1 MRQQFLLLLSVLLLG
16 LLAACQQSAPPA
28 PVAAAK
34 VFVVEEGL
42 YEVTG
47 ADLQAANLGWGD
59 FDPARL
65 QLLYRGQEEPLWVQ
79 GRGSDL
85 RLRFYGRAS
94 ESRYSQENVYWLQL
108 GEGPGQRMEE
118 QGSGGT
124 EVLSGAKEQEQGSY
138 LATAHAEENRLY
150 SPRVTEGEH
159 WFWESLPAPATK
171 TFTVTLTAL
180 APLTSS
186 PLYPPPPLPT
196 LRLRSGQAWGEGEGG
211 WGVRV
216 RVEVWGSTEG
226 PSSPDHHLH
235 LSVNGQPVADEA
247 WDGQGRR
254 TVEAALPAGLLSEG
268 SNVVTLAA
276 PGDTGVAADIVF
288 VDWIEVRY
296 PRHFVATA
304 DWLSFESDGG
314 LQRLSGFRGT
324 TVVYDV
330 TQPEKP
336 ALVASVQQE
345 RGTAGTTVTLWTE
358 PGHRY
363 LAVGP
368 TGFLSPA
375 RLARAVAS
383 PDLRSPH
390 NRADYIAIAP
400 ATLLEAL
407 QPLLHW
413 REGQGLKVMAV
424 PVEALYDEFNY
435 GLPEPEAIRSF
446 LRYAAE
452 SWQKPAPQ
460 YVLLVGDATYDPRGY
475 LAPAGANLLP
485 TFLVP
490 TVFGGETASDTA
502 FVRLDDDPWPD
513 MAIGRVPARTSQQVR
528 TWVEKTLAY
537 ERGTADSS
545 WQRRVILVA
554 DGQDEFFRTQSQA
567 LLAQIPVD
575 YAVVE
580 FYPEPGALN
589 ANRELRRLME
599 PGSLLVNYIGHGSI
613 SQWGKDLIFTTADA
627 AALANGK
634 RLPVVLNMTCLT
646 GLFTHPKVESLA
658 EGLLWAERGGAVA
671 VLAPTSLTLP
681 GDQSFFNQALF
692 QALLRDRIPTLGQA
706 IVQAKRQTPA
716 NSAEVRD
723 VVETFTLFGDP
734 ALRLAYPT
742 TGG

>member
-1 MRQQFLLLLSVLLLG
+1 MRPWALLLLSVLLLG
-16 LLAACQQSAPPA
+16 LSAACNRVEPPA
-28 PVAAAK
+28 PAGAAK

-42 YEVTG
+42 YEVIGT
-47 ADLQAANLGWGD
+47 DLQAAGLGWGD

-94 ESRYSQENVYWLQL
+94 ESRYSRENVYWLRL
-108 GEGPGQRMEE
+108 GSGTGQRMEE
-118 QGSGGT
+118 RGSGGA

-138 LATAHAEENRLY
+138 LAAAHAEENRLY

-159 WFWESLPAPATK
+159 WFWESLPAPAAK

-180 APLTSS
+180 
-186 PLYPPPPLPT
+186 T
-196 LRLRSGQAWGEGEGG
+196 LGAGRLQ
-211 WGVRV
+211 
-216 RVEVWGSTEG
+216 VEVWGSTEG
-226 PSSPDHHLH
+226 PSSPDHHLR
-235 LSVNGQPVADEA
+235 LSFNGQPVADEH

-254 TVEAALPAGLLSEG
+254 TIEAALPANLLAEGLNS
-268 SNVVTLAA
+268 VTLEA

-288 VDWIEVRY
+288 VDWIAVRY
-296 PRHFVATA
+296 PRRFVATA
-304 DWLSFESDGG
+304 DRLSFESSGG
-314 LQRLSGFRGT
+314 LQRLSGFSGT

-336 ALVASVQQE
+336 VLVASVQQE
-345 RGTAGTTVTLWTE
+345 RGAEGTTVTLWTE
-358 PGHRY
+358 PGPRY

-375 RLARAVAS
+375 RLARAVSS

-390 NRADYIAIAP
+390 NRADYIAIVHAD
-400 ATLLEAL
+400 LMEAL
-407 QPLLHW
+407 PPLLRW
-413 REGQGLKVMAV
+413 REGQGLKVLAI
-424 PVEALYDEFNY
+424 PVEAVYDQFNH

-446 LRYAAE
+446 LKYAAE
-452 SWQKPAPQ
+452 AWQKPAPQ

-475 LAPAGANLLP
+475 LAPAGANLVP

-502 FVRLDDDPWPD
+502 FVRLDNDPWPD
-513 MAIGRVPARTSQQVR
+513 MAIGRVPARTPQQVR
-528 TWVEKTLAY
+528 TLVEKTLAY
-537 ERGTADSS
+537 ERGTAEGS
-545 WQRRVILVA
+545 WPHRILLIA
-554 DGQDEFFRTQSQA
+554 DGQDGLFRTQSQA
-567 LLAQIPVD
+567 LLAQIPAD

-580 FYPEPGALN
+580 FYPEAGALN

-658 EGLLWAERGGAVA
+658 EGLLWAEGGGAVA

-692 QALLRDRIPTLGQA
+692 QVLLQERIPTLGQA
-706 IVQAKRQTPA
+706 IVRAKRQTPA
-716 NSAEVRD
+716 DSAEVRD

-742 TGG
+742 KGGK

>member
-1 MRQQFLLLLSVLLLG
+1 MRRRFLLPLSVLLLG
-16 LLAACQQSAPPA
+16 LSAACHRAELLAPA
-28 PVAAAK
+28 VAAK

-47 ADLQAANLGWGD
+47 ADLQAASLGWGD

-65 QLLYRGQEEPLWVQ
+65 QLLYRNQEEPLWVQ
-79 GRGSDL
+79 GRGNDL

-94 ESRYSQENVYWLQL
+94 ESRYSWENVYWLRL
-108 GEGPGQRMEE
+108 GSEPGQRMEE
-118 QGSGGT
+118 RGSGGA

-150 SPRVTEGEH
+150 SPLVTEGDH
-159 WFWESLPAPATK
+159 WLWESLPAPISK

-186 PLYPPPPLPT
+186 PLHPPPPLPT
-196 LRLRSGQAWGEGEGG
+196 LRLRLGQAWGEGEGG
-211 WGVRV
+211 WGVGV

-226 PSSPDHHLH
+226 PSSPDHHLR
-235 LSVNGQPVADEA
+235 LSVNGQPVADEH
-247 WDGQGRR
+247 WDGQDRR
-254 TVEAALPAGLLSEG
+254 TIEAALPANLLVEG
-268 SNVVTLAA
+268 PNTVTLEA
-276 PGDTGVAADIVF
+276 PGDTGVAADITF
-288 VDWIEVRY
+288 LDWIEVRY
-296 PRHFVATA
+296 PRRFAATA
-304 DWLSFESDGG
+304 DQLSFESSGG
-314 LQRLSGFRGT
+314 LRRLSGFRGT

-368 TGFLSPA
+368 TGFLSPV
-375 RLARAVAS
+375 RLARVVAS
-383 PDLRSPH
+383 PDLRSPSQQ
-390 NRADYIAIAP
+390 ADYIAIAP
-400 ATLLEAL
+400 ADLLEAL
-407 QPLLHW
+407 QPLLRW
-413 REGQGLKVMAV
+413 REEQGLKIMAV
-424 PVEALYDEFNY
+424 PVEAVYDQFNY
-435 GLPEPEAIRSF
+435 GLPEPEAIRAF
-446 LRYAAE
+446 LKYAAE
-452 SWQKPAPQ
+452 AWQEPAPQ

-475 LAPAGANLLP
+475 LAPAGANLVP
-485 TFLVP
+485 TFLIP

-513 MAIGRVPARTSQQVR
+513 MAIGRVPARTPQQVR
-528 TWVEKTLAY
+528 TLVEKTLAY
-537 ERGTADSS
+537 ERGAAEGS
-545 WQRRVILVA
+545 WPHRILLIA
-554 DGQDEFFRTQSQA
+554 DGQDELFRTQSQA
-567 LLAQIPVD
+567 LLAQIPAD

-658 EGLLWAERGGAVA
+658 EGLLWAEGGGAVA

-706 IVQAKRQTPA
+706 IVRAKRQTPA
-716 NSAEVRD
+716 DSAEVRD

-734 ALRLAYPT
+734 ALRLA
-742 TGG
+742 GR